1 LRDFEA
7 NIDAHMP
14 KARKLKEFRDF
25 ARDIIENKPHKMR
38 QAKMSRRTKE
48 EERELDDKIRKLQK
62 ENPSVDLTPLF
73 DSDRADV
80 ARKEMHKRQFASYKA
95 FTFLKNGIKKAED
108 SSEMAAYTV
117 SQKKLEENDP
127 YNFPALNESVNTI
140 LSSEIDLPRVLDHGD
155 TIDTPGR
162 RFGYSD
168 QEFLEAYLGK
178 DFRRMPDLN
187 NDDSLI
193 FEFQEDMKHQYKV
206 EDYLEMPKIEE
217 RK

>member
-1 LRDFEA
+1 
-7 NIDAHMP
+7 
-14 KARKLKEFRDF
+14 
-25 ARDIIENKPHKMR
+25 MR

-127 YNFPALNESVNTI
+127 YNFPALNESVDPYNFPALNESVNTI